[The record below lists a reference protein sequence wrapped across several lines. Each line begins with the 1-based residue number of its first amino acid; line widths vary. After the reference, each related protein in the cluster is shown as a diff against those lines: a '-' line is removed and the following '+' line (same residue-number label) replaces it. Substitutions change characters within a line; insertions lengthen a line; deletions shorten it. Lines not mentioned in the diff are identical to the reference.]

1 MSLKKIVFLILV
13 TALFGLMGFSLRE
26 GTEVSEI
33 DKSKSDSFKAYSQ
46 KISGSELTIKM
57 IPITGGK
64 FLMGSNGHKD
74 DEKPQHE
81 VFIDDFWMGAFEI
94 TWDQYELFL
103 ERQLDAIGP
112 KGAEAEVAI
121 DIDAIAS
128 ATTPYV
134 DMSHGMGKKGF
145 PVVNITQ
152 YAAITFCKWLT
163 AKTGK
168 FYRLPTEAEWEYA
181 ARAGSKTS
189 YSFGDDTTKLVLY
202 AWYNLNSEGKYQQ
215 VGAKKP
221 NENGLYDMHGNVAE
235 WTMDQYV
242 PNSYVQRLG
251 KTTENPWVKPS
262 TLYPRSVRGGSW
274 MDPANALRSSAR
286 LASSPEWKRI
296 DPQIP
301 KSQWWFTNAANIGF
315 RIIRPKETPSKE
327 EMETYWLNPIDD
339 Y

>member
-1 MSLKKIVFLILV
+1 MGLKKVSLLILV
-13 TALFGLMGFSLRE
+13 SALFCVMGFSLRE
-26 GTEVSEI
+26 GTDVSEI
-33 DKSKSDSFKAYSQ
+33 NNSNTDPFKTYSQ
-46 KISGSELTIKM
+46 KISGSEFAIDM

-64 FLMGSNGHKD
+64 FLMGSNEHKD

-81 VFIDDFWMGAFEI
+81 VIIDDFWMGAFEI

-103 ERQLDAIGP
+103 ERELDAIGP
-112 KGAEAEVAI
+112 EGTEAEVAI

-128 ATTPYV
+128 ATPPYV

-189 YSFGDDTTKLVLY
+189 YSFGDDITKLELY
-202 AWYNLNSEGKYQQ
+202 AWYNLNSKGKYQQ
-215 VGAKKP
+215 VGTKKP

-235 WTMDQYV
+235 WTMDQYMS
-242 PNSYVQRLG
+242 NSYISRLG
-251 KTTENPWVKPS
+251 KTTENPWVIPS

-274 MDPANALRSSAR
+274 MDPAIDLRSSAR
-286 LASSPEWKRI
+286 LGSSPEWKRI

-301 KSQWWFTNAANIGF
+301 KSQWWHTNAANIGF
-315 RIIRPKETPSKE
+315 RIIRPKETPTKE
-327 EMETYWLNPIDD
+327 EMETYWLIAIDD